1 MKIKIL
7 SKLKEKNIV
16 IKENIIINDN
26 DESVTSRIDGTQRKR
41 IYGKYLKS
49 IGLTSEE
56 YKILFPDAPLMAKS
70 DYKNTTKNSGQHMKQ
85 EKYKR
90 LFSEKIKGCKNPNHK
105 SKTTEKERKERSPFS
120 KDFYKNKY
128 KNITDKDIDYI
139 RKNFIKDFIKDRVT
153 TTQIDYYLNKGY
165 DEKTSKKMLSE
176 RQKTFSLDLCIKKY
190 GNDKGKEIWNNRQIK
205 WQKSLLQNGNLKCGY
220 SKISQKLFYDIL
232 NKYNINDKSYI
243 YFATKNQEYYL
254 SGGKELFYQYDF
266 VDLKNKKIIEYNGDQ
281 YHANPKIYESNDNPH
296 PFRKNITAQEIWD
309 KDNNKIQLAHDNGF
323 EVLIVWDSEYKEN
336 KEIILKKCLNFLNI
350 NKK

>member
-1 MKIKIL
+1 
-7 SKLKEKNIV
+7 
-16 IKENIIINDN
+16 
-26 DESVTSRIDGTQRKR
+26 
-41 IYGKYLKS
+41 
-49 IGLTSEE
+49 
-56 YKILFPDAPLMAKS
+56 
-70 DYKNTTKNSGQHMKQ
+70 
-85 EKYKR
+85 
-90 LFSEKIKGCKNPNHK
+90 
-105 SKTTEKERKERSPFS
+105 
-120 KDFYKNKY
+120 
-128 KNITDKDIDYI
+128 
-139 RKNFIKDFIKDRVT
+139 
-153 TTQIDYYLNKGY
+153 
-165 DEKTSKKMLSE
+165 MLSE

-323 EVLIVWDSEYKEN
+323 EVLIIWDSEYRKN
-336 KEIILKKCLNFLNI
+336 KKEILNKCLQFLNI
-350 NKK
+350 L